1 MKLQAAAVF
10 SSDMVLQRETDVPLW
25 GTAAPGA
32 VVTAGLDPEGVTAE
46 GTADAAGRWQLTLPA
61 QPAGGPFTL
70 TLRSEGDTR
79 SFTGVYFGEVWLA
92 GGQSNMELPLTGSRS
107 GEAVLAASRDERLH
121 FYATPKVA
129 TTRAAE
135 DVSARWQ
142 VVGPDTAA
150 ELSAVAYYAARELAR
165 ALDVHVGILECF
177 WGGTYAHCWL
187 PRDLLATFPEG
198 RRRLEWYDARV
209 GNKTDAQFDAECA
222 AYQKEV
228 DAWNER
234 IAARRAVE
242 PDVSWT
248 VLNEECGLY
257 PWPPPAGRTGY
268 QRPGNLYESM
278 LRRVCPYALR
288 GFWYYQGEQD
298 EEWPADYETELTCLV
313 RRWRADWQDKEG
325 RLPFLLVQ
333 LPMYATGAGAE
344 SWPVLRAA
352 QAAVAG
358 REPNAGLVV
367 LADLGEADNI
377 HPVDKEPVGLRLAL
391 LALQTVYGL
400 PVTGR
405 APWLIQA
412 AGAGEKAVLRFADT
426 GGGLKLQEGTS
437 GFELAGADGVF
448 VPASAVVDGD
458 TVTLHCPA
466 VVRPAFVRYAW
477 YNFGP
482 AALRGGTGLPA
493 RPFGAT
499 PLTHTGN

>member
-10 SSDMVLQRETDVPLW
+10 SSDLVLQRETDVPLW
-25 GTAAPGA
+25 GAAAPGA
-32 VVTAGLDPEGVTAE
+32 VVTAGLDPAGVTAE
-46 GTADAAGRWQLTLPA
+46 GTADA
-61 QPAGGPFTL
+61 
-70 TLRSEGDTR
+70 
-79 SFTGVYFGEVWLA
+79 
-92 GGQSNMELPLTGSRS
+92 
-107 GEAVLAASRDERLH
+107 
-121 FYATPKVA
+121 
-129 TTRAAE
+129 
-135 DVSARWQ
+135 SARWQ

-187 PRDLLATFPEG
+187 PRDLLAAFPEG

-209 GNKTDAQFDAECA
+209 GDKTDAQFEAECI

-333 LPMYATGAGAE
+333 LPMYATGVGAE
-344 SWPVLRAA
+344 SWPTLRAA

-377 HPVDKEPVGLRLAL
+377 HPVDKEPVGRRLAL

-400 PVTGR
+400 PVAGR
-405 APWLIQA
+405 APRLTQA
-412 AGAGEKAVLRFADT
+412 DGAGGKAILRFVDT
-426 GGGLKLQEGTS
+426 GGGLQLQEGPS
-437 GFELAGADGVF
+437 GFELAGADGIF
-448 VPASAVVDGD
+448 APASATAEGD
-458 TVTLHCPA
+458 TVTLHSPA
-466 VVRPAFVRYAW
+466 VARPAFVRYAW
-477 YNFGP
+477 YNYGP
-482 AALRGGTGLPA
+482 AALHGGTGLPA
-493 RPFGAT
+493 QPFGAT
-499 PLTHTGN
+499 PLTHTGA

>member
-10 SSDMVLQRETDVPLW
+10 SSQMVLQRENPVPVW
-25 GTAAPGA
+25 GTSLPGA
-32 VVTAGLDPEGVTAE
+32 VVTAVLGPA
-46 GTADAAGRWQLTLPA
+46 GTAAETTADEQGRWQLTLPA
-61 QPAGGPFTL
+61 RPAGGPFTL
-70 TLRSEGDTR
+70 TLRSGAEEQT
-79 SFTGVYFGEVWLA
+79 FTDVYFGEVWLA
-92 GGQSNMELPLTGSRS
+92 GGQSNMELPLTGSRN
-107 GEAVLAASRDERLH
+107 GEQVLADCRDERLH
-121 FYATPKVA
+121 FYATPKV
-129 TTRAAE
+129 TTVRAAE
-135 DVSARWQ
+135 ETPSRWQ

-150 ELSAVAYYAARELAR
+150 ELSAVAYYAARELAG

-187 PRDLLATFPEG
+187 PRDLLASFPEG

-209 GNKTDAQFDAECA
+209 GDKTDARFEAECA

-234 IAARRAVE
+234 IAARRAAD

-248 VLNEECGLY
+248 VLNRECGLY

-313 RRWRADWQDKEG
+313 RRWRADWQDEDG
-325 RLPFLLVQ
+325 HLPFLLVQ

-344 SWPVLRAA
+344 SWPTLRAA
-352 QAAVAG
+352 QAAVAR

-377 HPVDKEPVGLRLAL
+377 HPVDKEPVGHRLAL

-400 PVTGR
+400 PVTGL
-405 APWLIQA
+405 APRPVQA
-412 AGAGEKAVLRFADT
+412 AAEGETAVLHFAHT
-426 GGGLKLQEGTS
+426 GGGLVLRKGPS
-437 GFELAGADGVF
+437 GFELAGADGIF
-448 VPASAVVDGD
+448 APASARAAGD
-458 TVTLHCPA
+458 TVTLYSPA
-466 VVRPAFVRYAW
+466 VPKPAFVRYAW
-477 YNFGP
+477 YNYGP
-482 AALRGGTGLPA
+482 AALCGGTGLPA
-493 RPFGAT
+493 QPFGILK
-499 PLTHTGN
+499 LTDAGI